1 MKAVTIK
8 ATGEIETIE
17 FTTENSYRTL
27 SDSVGGLI
35 EPVYLAENLTLWVNE
50 EGKVYGQAVNPIATA
65 IFQSVFGEI
74 DIMVGDVILTG
85 GYDDEGE
92 TLGMTIEQIEEV
104 STMFAYETH

>member
-8 ATGEIETIE
+8 TTGKAEAID
-17 FTTENSYRTL
+17 FTPTNSYKTL

-65 IFQSVFGEI
+65 IFQSVFGKI

-85 GYDDEGE
+85 GSDDEGE
-92 TLGMTIEQIEEV
+92 TLGLTDEQIDELLAK
-104 STMFAYETH
+104 TQ

>member
-50 EGKVYGQAVNPIATA
+50 EGKVYGQAVLSLIH
-65 IFQSVFGEI
+65 I
-74 DIMVGDVILTG
+74 
-85 GYDDEGE
+85 
-92 TLGMTIEQIEEV
+92 
-104 STMFAYETH
+104 

>member
-8 ATGEIETIE
+8 TTGEKEVID
-17 FTTENSYRTL
+17 FYPGNYSYQIL

-50 EGKVYGQAVNPIATA
+50 EGKVYGQAVNPIATT
-65 IFQSVFGEI
+65 IFESVFGKGI

-92 TLGMTIEQIEEV
+92 TLGLTMEQVEELLA
-104 STMFAYETH
+104 TK